1 VNSIVNF
8 GLPIDEN
15 KDNTMGQVRGF
26 NYSKVIPSPL
36 NNVKL
41 SIYSPQCM
49 KLIGLYSDS
58 YL

>member
-15 KDNTMGQVRGF
+15 KDNTMGQVRGY

-41 SIYSPQCM
+41 SIYSP
-49 KLIGLYSDS
+49 
-58 YL
+58 